1 MSHFPF
7 RNKAFLFSLI
17 ILALSLTS
25 CKGFRFGVPD
35 ISYLGESYPAVSELE
50 VFYDEADI
58 EYNFETMGQLVH
70 DKILGYTAEQIKSE
84 MILAGKKHGADA
96 IVFYDMYMERTP
108 DDGWDR
114 LTIRAKLIK
123 YVN

>member
-1 MSHFPF
+1 MIHFPF
-7 RNKAFLFSLI
+7 HNKSLLFSLLI
-17 ILALSLTS
+17 LSLTISS
-25 CKGFRFGVPD
+25 CKGLQFGVPD
-35 ISYLGESYPAVSELE
+35 ISYLGESYPAVSDLD
-50 VFYDEADI
+50 VFYDEADV

-70 DKILGYTAEQIKSE
+70 DKIIGYTAEQIKSE
-84 MILAGKKHGADA
+84 MILVGKKHGADA
-96 IVFYDMYMERTP
+96 IVFYDMYMDRTP

>member
-1 MSHFPF
+1 MTNFSIQG
-7 RNKAFLFSLI
+7 KAFLYSLAI
-17 ILALSLTS
+17 LSLTLTS
-25 CKGFRFGVPD
+25 CVGLRFGVPD
-35 ISYLGESYPAVSELE
+35 ISYLGESYPEVSELD
-50 VFYDEADI
+50 VFYDEADV
-58 EYNFETMGQLVH
+58 EYNFDTMGQLVH
-70 DKILGYTAEQIKSE
+70 DKIIGYTAEQIKSE

-96 IVFYDMYMERTP
+96 IVFYDMYMDRTP